1 MEPALQIN
9 NLCVKYGKSTDNAVK
24 DLSFSVKK
32 GSIVGF
38 LGPNGAGK
46 TSTIKSILGIIA
58 PYKGT
63 ISIFGDPLS
72 KRTKELIGY
81 MPEIA
86 NYYNYL
92 TPKELLYFYGKLFNI
107 NRTVLRI
114 RIKQLLTNA
123 GLLSKRNDLLKT
135 FSKGMLQK
143 VSFAQA
149 LINDPDLLILDEPT
163 TGLDPIA
170 RMQMRDTLIELKN
183 NGKTILFSSHE
194 LSEVELI
201 CDNIIILKSGQLVT
215 QNSPANLVNKK
226 GEHVSVEKYFFE
238 MIKAS

>member
-1 MEPALQIN
+1 MEHALQVN
-9 NLCVKYGKSTDNAVK
+9 NLCVNYANSTDAVK
-24 DLSFSVKK
+24 DLSFSVEK

-46 TSTIKSILGIIA
+46 TSTIKSVLGIIT
-58 PYKGT
+58 PYKG
-63 ISIFGDPLS
+63 IVSIFGNPLS
-72 KRTKELIGY
+72 KDTKELIGY

-107 NRTVLRI
+107 NRSVLKI
-114 RIKQLLTNA
+114 RIKQLLTKV
-123 GLLSKRNDLLKT
+123 GLLSKRNSLLKT

-143 VSFAQA
+143 ISFAQA

-170 RMQMRDTLIELKN
+170 RMQMRDTLIDLKN

-201 CDNIIILKSGQLVT
+201 CDNIIILKDGRLVT
-215 QNSPANLVNKK
+215 QSSPTDLVNKK

-238 MIKAS
+238 MIKAL